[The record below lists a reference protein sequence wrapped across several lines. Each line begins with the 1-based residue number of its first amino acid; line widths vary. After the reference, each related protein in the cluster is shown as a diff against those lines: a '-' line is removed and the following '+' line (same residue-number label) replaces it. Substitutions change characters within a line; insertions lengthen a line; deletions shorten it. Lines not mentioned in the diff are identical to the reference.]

1 MATTSFF
8 SVLNTKFSLLHNCG
22 FCSWFLERC
31 TSVPPSYV
39 VHCFYF
45 HYRFD
50 LDLHFPIVNAY
61 IFAYILLSI
70 VVALCSE
77 HERE

>member
-8 SVLNTKFSLLHNCG
+8 FSPQYKIFSASQL
-22 FCSWFLERC
+22 WFLFRVSGAMHLC
-31 TSVPPSYV
+31 PSYV
-39 VHCFYF
+39 VHCFYS